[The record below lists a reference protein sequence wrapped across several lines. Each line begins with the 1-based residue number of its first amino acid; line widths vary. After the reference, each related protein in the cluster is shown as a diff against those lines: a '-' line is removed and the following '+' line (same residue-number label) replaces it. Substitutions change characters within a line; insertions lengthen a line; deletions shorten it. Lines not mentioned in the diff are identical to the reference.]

1 MWGGPRGVPLR
12 ALSEQAEW
20 RGAQRESG
28 CPAAARCWSR
38 RPSCMHSC
46 PRGCPWPAS
55 PVGPGV
61 GVGAEERAQEV
72 VAKARV
78 PSGALGLPAALL
90 LPRSGAGENTCCR
103 MLEKLCPAD
112 RSRTG
117 DQVCLGA
124 PSVPERVYQCV
135 LAATALCWRACCE
148 VVKEARGHAQGRSSC
163 PPLLQWVSPRSAH
176 RTQTSLHSVPT
187 SRTRLL

>member
-1 MWGGPRGVPLR
+1 MPGRAGSRFPGRQEQSGAQASWGCRGSQGPCVGVSPGVCAVCVGGPRGVPLR

-28 CPAAARCWSR
+28 CPAAAGCWSR

-61 GVGAEERAQEV
+61 GAGAEERAQEV

-117 DQVCLGA
+117 NQVCLGA
-124 PSVPERVYQCV
+124 PSVLARMCQCV
-135 LAATALCWRACCE
+135 LAATALW
-148 VVKEARGHAQGRSSC
+148 
-163 PPLLQWVSPRSAH
+163 
-176 RTQTSLHSVPT
+176 
-187 SRTRLL
+187 